1 MIARHNNIWLE
12 TYQAQKLNN
21 IILGYDDMEP
31 PYLQGKGINPLCRH
45 EEGVSENM
53 LPYLDVW
60 TPSKVE
66 LEINQKGQKFY
77 ASCTNSTFFKNLP
90 SLIPLYEVNEIE
102 TNKNKTKQ
110 NPDKRRKPNLFKVK
124 KMLNKKTERS
134 PSPKVKYTTNIAAKK
149 QVSEFNSPVK
159 ISKEKIKEN
168 VDPHLKITRKEKD
181 VESNKICT
189 QEMSNKSTE
198 SSSELNGNN
207 LSRKSHQDS
216 IRAKKDAEFIFHLGE
231 AHNQLKSINKNIEEN
246 NLIENLKIFLKRKK
260 FTHIL
265 DIKIAN
271 KSEEAKRS
279 SEMSLLD
286 YFDKLISELPLV
298 IKKVD
303 KDTILKRL
311 YDYIEICKNKE
322 EKNDNVNK
330 ICNELNQ
337 SSDSEID
344 EQDDDD
350 NSDEDEQDIK
360 KYNIKGNL
368 VNVIVNWIKKCF
380 KEDFEE
386 ISKMKLEKKE
396 KNKSEGKV
404 NKKKESNLDF
414 FKSNFESFVEEHDLI
429 LIEKARG
436 KKKVIF
442 DYLIKIKQ
450 EKDPINYL
458 KKMQKLDYLG
468 KIKKAKFKKFLE
480 RDKIEQIIKYKN
492 KKCRKEILKIYKS
505 KNLKNLLFLC
515 DQFYR
520 DKGISIKIRDTKDFE
535 NEIRKLE
542 EYKDFKLELSQR
554 ENDDIQDRL
563 RKFEEIVENPL
574 RCLTESG
581 FKNNNSK

>member
-1 MIARHNNIWLE
+1 
-12 TYQAQKLNN
+12 
-21 IILGYDDMEP
+21 
-31 PYLQGKGINPLCRH
+31 
-45 EEGVSENM
+45 
-53 LPYLDVW
+53 
-60 TPSKVE
+60 
-66 LEINQKGQKFY
+66 
-77 ASCTNSTFFKNLP
+77 
-90 SLIPLYEVNEIE
+90 
-102 TNKNKTKQ
+102 
-110 NPDKRRKPNLFKVK
+110 
-124 KMLNKKTERS
+124 MLNKKTERS
-134 PSPKVKYTTNIAAKK
+134 PSPKVNYITNIYTKK

-168 VDPHLKITRKEKD
+168 VDPHLKVTGKEKD

-189 QEMSNKSTE
+189 QEVSNISTE
-198 SSSELNGNN
+198 SSESNGNN

-246 NLIENLKIFLKRKK
+246 NLIENLKNFLKGKK
-260 FTHIL
+260 FTNIL

-271 KSEEAKRS
+271 ESEETKRS
-279 SEMSLLD
+279 SEISLLD
-286 YFDKLISELPLV
+286 YFDQLISEIPLH

-322 EKNDNVNK
+322 KNNHIVDE
-330 ICNELNQ
+330 ICDGLNQ

-360 KYNIKGNL
+360 KNNKKGNL

-386 ISKMKLEKKE
+386 ISKMELVKKE

-404 NKKKESNLDF
+404 IKKKESNLDF

-429 LIEKARG
+429 LIEKAG
-436 KKKVIF
+436 EKKKVIF

-450 EKDPINYL
+450 EKDPVNYL

-468 KIKKAKFKKFLE
+468 KIKKARFKKFLE

-492 KKCRKEILKIYKS
+492 EKCRKKIFKIYKS
-505 KNLKNLLFLC
+505 KNLKGLLLLC
-515 DQFYR
+515 GQFYN
-520 DKGISIKIRDTKDFE
+520 DKKKYR
-535 NEIRKLE
+535 
-542 EYKDFKLELSQR
+542 
-554 ENDDIQDRL
+554 
-563 RKFEEIVENPL
+563 
-574 RCLTESG
+574 
-581 FKNNNSK
+581 

>member
-1 MIARHNNIWLE
+1 MTDRHNNIWLE
-12 TYQAQKLNN
+12 KDKAQILNN

-31 PYLQGKGINPLCRH
+31 PYLQGKGINPLCWP
-45 EEGVSENM
+45 EEGVSENS
-53 LPYLDVW
+53 DVG

-66 LEINQKGQKFY
+66 LEINQKGEKFY
-77 ASCTNSTFFKNLP
+77 APCTNSILFKNLP
-90 SLIPLYEVNEIE
+90 SLKIPLYKVNETE

-134 PSPKVKYTTNIAAKK
+134 PSPKVNYITNIAAKK

-168 VDPHLKITRKEKD
+168 AGTHLKITGEEKD

-198 SSSELNGNN
+198 SSELNGNN

-246 NLIENLKIFLKRKK
+246 NLIENLKNFLKGKK
-260 FTHIL
+260 FTNIL

-271 KSEEAKRS
+271 ESEETKRS
-279 SEMSLLD
+279 SEISLLD
-286 YFDKLISELPLV
+286 YFDQLISEIPPN

-322 EKNDNVNK
+322 KNNHIVNEN
-330 ICNELNQ
+330 CDELNQ

-360 KYNIKGNL
+360 KNNKKGNL

-386 ISKMKLEKKE
+386 ISKMKLEKKK

-404 NKKKESNLDF
+404 NKKKETNLDF

-429 LIEKARG
+429 LIENARE

-450 EKDPINYL
+450 EKDPVNYL

-468 KIKKAKFKKFLE
+468 KIKNAKFKKFLE
-480 RDKIEQIIKYKN
+480 RDKIKQIIKYKN
-492 KKCRKEILKIYKS
+492 EKCRKEIFKIYKS
-505 KNLKNLLFLC
+505 KNLKNLIFLC

-520 DKGISIKIRDTKDFE
+520 DKGISIKIRDLKDFE